1 MRAGRGGGGLFN
13 DENED
18 CQGVARVRKQKL
30 NLCFL
35 FFSFFNLTVSYH
47 MPVYST
53 GLSKSFVCIS
63 QLYPGSIDL
72 RLMIANLPNQIRPV
86 VKIDKLHVISQPLTK
101 RSACNILDFIKET
114 FAYEGACRPGWA

>member
-1 MRAGRGGGGLFN
+1 VRAGRGGGGLFN

-47 MPVYST
+47 IYARVQYRIIKILCLHFT
-53 GLSKSFVCIS
+53 T
-63 QLYPGSIDL
+63 
-72 RLMIANLPNQIRPV
+72 LPRV
-86 VKIDKLHVISQPLTK
+86 H
-101 RSACNILDFIKET
+101 
-114 FAYEGACRPGWA
+114 